1 MAGEEEED
9 MTCVETKNLL
19 CKHIRSNRTYYVD
32 LDDYLP
38 DGVTIVEADADTED
52 TLLQVETV
60 EVVAEDTVIEA
71 NANCDEITLRAG
83 RAILVVLSGGTATEV
98 DDETIVTVNW
108 VQTDGDEDSIDAR
121 LFIGGR
127 PNP

>member
-1 MAGEEEED
+1 VACKKEEG

-60 EVVAEDTVIEA
+60 EVVAVDTVIEA
-71 NANCDEITLRAG
+71 NATCDEITLRAG

>member
-1 MAGEEEED
+1 